1 MEKTLSQIIDEL
13 RKLQE
18 QHGDKIF
25 KIQDHMAPF
34 DDLINLNTN
43 NPEIDD
49 NQITFFC

>member
-13 RKLQE
+13 RKIQE

-25 KIQDHMAPF
+25 KIHDHMAPF
-34 DDLINLNTN
+34 DDLIDLDTN

-49 NQITFFC
+49 NQIIFRC